1 MNRMSKTELVAFN
14 AKMDPIARHT
24 HTGRQVKVTKQ
35 ASMQETNSKIQK
47 GSQQR
52 DIQKTKK

>member
-1 MNRMSKTELVAFN
+1 MSKTELVAFN